1 MFKSYRRKG
10 ITEMRPYVPGE
21 DITGVSMSNVD
32 REAGCPKEGDYIAR
46 NPDNHNDR
54 WLVNA
59 TYFAKQQ
66 YEEVPELVA
75 GQTTADN
82 FGDVLSL

>member
-46 NPDNHNDR
+46 NPDNH
-54 WLVNA
+54 
-59 TYFAKQQ
+59 KQQ